1 MEFRRV
7 LFRSV
12 FCGSTVM
19 PQTGS
24 NTRPSGVP
32 SSCPPW
38 LPQQPWPPE
47 CALCFDSVINRL
59 LPSHNYLR
67 LDTTL
72 ESRSEERRVGKECVR
87 PCRSRESTYQSK
99 KNTKQREMRYPNY
112 I

>member
-24 NTRPSGVP
+24 TTRPSGVP

-67 LDTTL
+67 LDTML
-72 ESRSEERRVGKECVR
+72 ESIATLPYHSVKCDRLVQLKGINAPAGQGGPK
-87 PCRSRESTYQSK
+87 
-99 KNTKQREMRYPNY
+99 
-112 I
+112 